1 MLSQVSQKMRF
12 IALIFAVFLA
22 GCGDSF
28 NQAIAKN
35 NEFVILTRSGSA
47 ARAEDAN
54 GTAGFDHDLAR
65 LLAKSLGLESRIVVA
80 SSDSDIVHRLKNGEA
95 HLAAAWLTTVDD
107 PEIRSSAPYF
117 QSRNLL
123 VTHEASLPLTSVAQ
137 LADKTV
143 HVVADS
149 RQEAALREI
158 QKKVPRLNVATS
170 ATHNELDLME
180 GVASRRYE
188 ATLVNDAQFAV
199 GSNYYPE
206 LQESL
211 VIGPERPIGWLFAPD
226 VSPELVSKANAF
238 LERMQ
243 ESGEMDRLK
252 DRYFGHVERLTQAD
266 SVRFIERMRTI
277 LPAYRGFFQTAQLAS
292 GIDWRLLAALAY
304 QESQW
309 KPQATSPT
317 GVRGMMMLTAET
329 ADHLGIGNRLDAAQS
344 IDAGAQYI
352 NELRSALPAGIGE
365 PDRLWMA
372 LAAYNLG
379 MGHLNASRYL
389 AKTLGTN
396 PDSWY
401 AMKKVLPLLAK
412 PQYYSR
418 LKSGKGRGG
427 EAVIMVENIRVYNDI
442 LNRHEAPYR
451 PLEGIS
457 AAPAVNLYPLLPSAD
472 NDPVASVP
480 RARTPAQKT
489 PVKKPAT
496 KRPPSKKSPGKKP
509 PASRPSPA
517 G

>member
-12 IALIFAVFLA
+12 LVFFLAVFLA
-22 GCGDSF
+22 GCGDNF
-28 NQAIAKN
+28 TQAIAKS
-35 NEFVILTRSGSA
+35 NEFVILTRTGSTTK
-47 ARAEDAN
+47 AEDA
-54 GTAGFDHDLAR
+54 TAGFDHDLAQ
-65 LLAKSLGLESRIVVA
+65 LLAKDLGLESRVVVA

-95 HLAAAWLTTVDD
+95 QLAAAWLTTVDD

-117 QSRNLL
+117 HSRNLL
-123 VTHEASLPLTSVAQ
+123 VTHEASLPLTSIAQ

-158 QKKVPRLNVATS
+158 KKKVPRLNIATS
-170 ATHNELDLME
+170 ATRNELDLME
-180 GVASRRYE
+180 GVASHRYE

-211 VIGPERPIGWLFAPD
+211 VIGAERPIGWLFAPG
-226 VSPELVSKANAF
+226 VSPELMSKANAF

-243 ESGEMDRLK
+243 QSGEMDRLK

-277 LPAYRGFFQTAQLAS
+277 LPAYRGFFQAAQLAS

-329 ADHLGIGNRLDAAQS
+329 ADHLRIDNRLDAAQS
-344 IDAGAQYI
+344 IDAGAQYV
-352 NELRSALPAGIGE
+352 NELRAALPAAIGE

-379 MGHLNASRYL
+379 MGHFNAARYL
-389 AKTLGTN
+389 AKTLGAN
-396 PDSWY
+396 PDSWF

-442 LNRHEAPYR
+442 LNRHEGPYR
-451 PLEGIS
+451 PLDGIS
-457 AAPAVNLYPLLPSAD
+457 PAPTPATSLYPLLPSAD
-472 NDPVASVP
+472 NGPAVSAP
-480 RARTPAQKT
+480 TART
-489 PVKKPAT
+489 PVKKTPNKKPAA
-496 KRPPSKKSPGKKP
+496 KKPPVKKSPGKNAIA
-509 PASRPSPA
+509 PAL
-517 G
+517 